1 MLCWFLHGS
10 GRRVSREEE
19 HEVVGKR
26 GMRRLGRCGDGPRGV
41 GDI

>member
-19 HEVVGKR
+19 HEVVGEA
-26 GMRRLGRCGDGPRGV
+26 GTAEIGAVWGWTPGSG
-41 GDI
+41 